1 LNLGGTI
8 LKKKFT
14 LGLLASVMLAG
25 SFPIA
30 GSPVQ
35 AENLLDELKQE
46 KEEVENRS
54 GELDGVIENT
64 EQEMEELARERE
76 ELEAS
81 IQALQISI
89 SELTEDLID
98 QNDRLDATNKEIDRL
113 NEQIDHLNVLIEQRN
128 EKLMQQARSTQTQ
141 WNPTRIIHII
151 LSAED
156 LSDLISRMGIV
167 SQLVSANRSII
178 EDQIRDQQLVKESEE
193 QVQAERVEVQNTLN
207 EMEATREQLS
217 SQQVALDDEIM
228 HVAELYEMNEK
239 EKESFISE
247 QYVLAQQA
255 MTLSSKIQSEEE
267 RIEEERRLDEQRR
280 REEEERRRAEEE
292 AERQAIAEA
301 ARLEAEREEQ
311 ARAEE
316 EARQQAAAERREAES
331 REQAAAQQR
340 EEEAGQQAAA
350 QQREEEA
357 RQQVAAQQ
365 REEEA
370 RQQAAAQQR
379 EEEARRQAEAEARA
393 AAQRREQEA
402 AAAAEAAA
410 SSSQSGGSSSSSSSS
425 SSSTPSSVSWSR
437 PASGRLTSPFGYRI
451 HPIFKTRRLH
461 SGIDIA
467 GSGAITATRSGTVR
481 TAGYNRSL
489 GYYIDIDH
497 GGGYA
502 SRYAHLQPNM
512 LVSRGQSV
520 SQGQRIGTMGTTGD
534 STGVH
539 LHFEIHKNGQPV
551 NPLNYVSG
559 Y

>member
-1 LNLGGTI
+1 M
-8 LKKKFT
+8 KKKFT

-25 SFPIA
+25 SFPIV

-54 GELDGVIENT
+54 GELDGNIENT

-98 QNDRLDATNKEIDRL
+98 QNDRLDAANKEIDRL

-151 LSAED
+151 LSAENW
-156 LSDLISRMGIV
+156 SDLISRMGIV

-255 MTLSSKIQSEEE
+255 MTLSSEIQSEEE
-267 RIEEERRLDEQRR
+267 RRLEEQRR

-301 ARLEAEREEQ
+301 ARLEAEHEEQ

-316 EARQQAAAERREAES
+316 EASQQAAAERGEAESREQAAAERREAES
-331 REQAAAQQR
+331 SEHAAP
-340 EEEAGQQAAA
+340 
-350 QQREEEA
+350 
-357 RQQVAAQQ
+357 QQ

-379 EEEARRQAEAEARA
+379 EEEARQRAAAQQREDEARQRAAAQQREDEARRQAEAEARA

-402 AAAAEAAA
+402 AAAT
-410 SSSQSGGSSSSSSSS
+410 SSQSGGSSSSPSPS

-437 PASGRLTSPFGYRI
+437 PASGRLTSPFGFRI
-451 HPIFKTRRLH
+451 HPIFRTRRFH

-481 TAGYNRSL
+481 TAGFNRAL

-559 Y
+559 F

>member
-1 LNLGGTI
+1 M
-8 LKKKFT
+8 KKKFT

-25 SFPIA
+25 SFPIV

-54 GELDGVIENT
+54 GELDGNIENT

-98 QNDRLDATNKEIDRL
+98 QNDRLDAANKEIDRL

-151 LSAED
+151 LSAEN

-255 MTLSSKIQSEEE
+255 MTLSSEIQSEEE
-267 RIEEERRLDEQRR
+267 RRLEEQRR

-316 EARQQAAAERREAES
+316 EASQQAAAERREAES
-331 REQAAAQQR
+331 SEHAAP
-340 EEEAGQQAAA
+340 
-350 QQREEEA
+350 
-357 RQQVAAQQ
+357 QQ

-379 EEEARRQAEAEARA
+379 EEEARQRAAAQQREDEARRQAEAEARA

-402 AAAAEAAA
+402 AAAT
-410 SSSQSGGSSSSSSSS
+410 SSQSGGSSSSPSPS

-437 PASGRLTSPFGYRI
+437 PASGRLTSPFGFRI
-451 HPIFKTRRLH
+451 HPIFRTRRFH

-481 TAGYNRSL
+481 TAGFNRAL

-497 GGGYA
+497 GDGYA

-559 Y
+559 F